1 MEPSPEHT
9 LKELRW
15 IRLLLIVIALPL
27 CVLILKELRAMFIPL
42 IFAAFLSFLFAPML
56 KALAKRKVPIF
67 VGIILVLVI
76 LITFIAMVGGVFYA
90 TYTSFINQ
98 LPKYQDK
105 FSQMIESNY
114 LWFEQQA
121 ARMDLAFE
129 KLPLLKGE
137 ELFPAGSFSL
147 NKLLSGTMNFFGNLG
162 TYLFLTLIF
171 MIFIITGGVKFE
183 KRMKKALG
191 ESGKIKAFA
200 TLLNIQIQIQRYF
213 VNKSIISAGTSLC
226 GMLILAI
233 LQVDF
238 IIISGTLLFALN
250 FIPNIGSVIASLFP
264 ILICLVDFGLGWR
277 VILVAVMM
285 ILNQVV
291 FANILEPKF
300 MGERL
305 NLSPL
310 VVLIALVFWGWVW
323 GIIGMM
329 IAVPLTSAINIVLK
343 QVDKD
348 NIVSAIISDE

>member
-1 MEPSPEHT
+1 
-9 LKELRW
+9 
-15 IRLLLIVIALPL
+15 
-27 CVLILKELRAMFIPL
+27 
-42 IFAAFLSFLFAPML
+42 
-56 KALAKRKVPIF
+56 
-67 VGIILVLVI
+67 
-76 LITFIAMVGGVFYA
+76 
-90 TYTSFINQ
+90 
-98 LPKYQDK
+98 
-105 FSQMIESNY
+105 
-114 LWFEQQA
+114 
-121 ARMDLAFE
+121 
-129 KLPLLKGE
+129 
-137 ELFPAGSFSL
+137 
-147 NKLLSGTMNFFGNLG
+147 
-162 TYLFLTLIF
+162 YLFLTLIF

-264 ILICLVDFGLGWR
+264 ILICLIDFGFGWR
-277 VILVAVMM
+277 VILVAILM
-285 ILNQVV
+285 ILNQVL
-291 FANILEPKF
+291 FANIIEPKF

-310 VVLIALVFWGWVW
+310 VILIALVFWGWVW